1 MKVTK
6 RDLILIIVLV
16 YIVVAVCGAMFL
28 IKPQIEDK
36 QKFEAELEQ
45 VQQEKALKD
54 KTIASIPALEKTIE
68 ELTVEIDE
76 LSANFYEYRDNPEV
90 HIQTLIQAEINS
102 LTKLNDLS
110 IVAPEISATTK
121 TVTDADPNAN
131 TEIDVPEGAQVI
143 KNDPA
148 QPVEILSTDVTITLE
163 GSIDNLLTFAD
174 QIQQLKN
181 VIEFNSVYV
190 ESKDQNN
197 ANNDVFVGTYVL
209 SFTSVF

>member
-16 YIVVAVCGAMFL
+16 YIVIVVCGAMFL
-28 IKPQIEDK
+28 IKPQFENK

-45 VQQEKALKD
+45 VQTEKQQKD
-54 KTIASIPALEKTIE
+54 ITIASIPALEKSVAD
-68 ELTVEIDE
+68 LTTEIDE

-110 IVAPEISATTK
+110 IIAPEFSATTK
-121 TVTDADPNAN
+121 TVTDAEADEN
-131 TEIDVPEGAQVI
+131 TEIDIPDGAQVI

-163 GSIDNLLTFAD
+163 GSIDNLLAFGD
-174 QIQQLKN
+174 QIQKLNN

-209 SFTSVF
+209 SFVSVF